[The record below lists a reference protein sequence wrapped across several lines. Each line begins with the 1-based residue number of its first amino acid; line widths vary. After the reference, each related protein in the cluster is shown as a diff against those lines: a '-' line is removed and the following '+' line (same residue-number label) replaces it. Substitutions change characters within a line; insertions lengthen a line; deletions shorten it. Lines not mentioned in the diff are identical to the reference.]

1 MNEDQIK
8 GSFRNL
14 KGEVEKG
21 VGDVTSDTRWQ
32 ADGVIDQVAGRA
44 QNFYGHAKETVSDVV
59 DGAPHV
65 FADAGDRARDLANRG
80 RSLADKQVK
89 DKPWVLV
96 AVAGVAGYALS
107 WLLHGR
113 RD

>member
-8 GSFRNL
+8 GSLRNL

-44 QNFYGHAKETVSDVV
+44 QNLYGHARVSTADQFQAM
-59 DGAPHV
+59 GAE
-65 FADAGDRARDLANRG
+65 
-80 RSLADKQVK
+80 
-89 DKPWVLV
+89 
-96 AVAGVAGYALS
+96 
-107 WLLHGR
+107 
-113 RD
+113 